1 MTKPGS
7 INREVALAG
16 QQVRRK
22 VIFALTLCSIIPLLL
37 LTYAFHA
44 PVREFL
50 GPIVG
55 LSDSVSV
62 PALLAFTALLMAG
75 GAFIVWDIA
84 TALSRAAQ
92 LSNEQ
97 SPELPTEPSRKDEIG
112 TLMSSFARM
121 LATIEQQSQEINE
134 FPRRLDQLIREA
146 FRDSL
151 TGLPNRAL
159 FMDRLTH
166 ALTRAERG
174 GSNLAVLFLDL
185 DRFKILNDT
194 LGQEVGDRLLVEVG
208 HRLAGCLSPE
218 DTVARLGGD
227 EFALLLE
234 DTSDLRGAT
243 ALAEKVSAEIQRPF
257 VVDGRDVLISAS
269 IGVALTG
276 GGSMQPEEV
285 LHNADLAM
293 YQAKAE
299 GRARYELYEP
309 GLSVST
315 RERLDLQADLRTAGA
330 RQELSLRFQPVIA
343 LGTMRAVEVE
353 ALVRWD
359 HRRRGAL
366 LPADFIGLSE
376 ETGLILP
383 MGRWILREACRQ
395 ARAWQA
401 EASGVP
407 PLIVSVNLSAGQF
420 ERDAL
425 AEEVATI
432 LRETGFEPRRLQL
445 EISEAVLMRDDPRMF
460 DRLDALKALGVRLA
474 IDDFGTGY
482 ASLSYLKRLPVD
494 CLKIDRSLVKGVGY
508 ETEDTAIIRAVSG
521 LAHSLGITVTAEG
534 IETAGPARPAPRGR
548 LRSGPGLLLR
558 AAGRGRPRARSAGQP
573 RRRRA
578 SRESLMAR
586 LTLRGLARTLVVR
599 LIGIVAFTGALGI
612 GLSWL
617 LEMAVSEPEWTE
629 TAAVAQRAVDRSGLP
644 ELLAGQNARSPK
656 RWAEESARFVRE
668 LPGVVNIKV
677 WDPQGTV
684 VWAVQ
689 SGFIGQRSD
698 GHELRDAISGRV
710 AVRFSSVALPDAQAQ
725 SFVSPNV
732 ADLFVPVYGPGA
744 GRVVGVVELSQAPL
758 RMDQA
763 HERWS
768 VLAWNIALGTGGI
781 LCLIL
786 LPAAWRSHRRTMSE
800 ASSTSQ
806 RSVQRTQELQ
816 RTTEQL
822 RDALKAVKQRAEET
836 DRMLEVTEAIGSAIE
851 QKALFEV
858 IAHGA
863 ARACRVDRGSIFLR
877 DKSGQL
883 MVPVSSQHADR
894 AGAARGAD
902 GAETLRALA
911 LEEMPS
917 FLLEAVRRQEPVV
930 ISDPGSD
937 PRVPQGWV
945 GLFQAKSA
953 LVVPLIHQGRTAGVL
968 ILDHLKT
975 LHVFTDEE
983 IRLATTLAAQAA
995 VALEKARLYDEI
1007 QQRLQQ
1013 TETLLAVSQAIGS
1026 APDLP
1031 EAVRRT
1037 TREMVR
1043 ILGADTGVAWC
1054 VTGGGDRFIPLAG
1067 YHVPRELREP
1077 LSGLPL
1083 APDDPLLDLV
1093 KRLRTALHSSNSK
1106 TDPRFNQA
1114 ALQLL
1119 PQASLLI
1126 QPVQVSD
1133 ELLGIF
1139 AISWVRDAH
1148 VFTMDDLR
1156 LADGIAKQAAVAIE
1170 LHRTQRHIIEQERL
1184 NAVGKMASGLAHDF
1198 NNALVPISGYAEM
1211 LLEHPEILQDAVKS
1225 TKYLKLIMTG
1235 VEDAASVVSRL
1246 REFYRKREEGE
1257 TYRPLSLNKMVEQ
1270 AVALTRPR
1278 WRDEAL
1284 GSGRTILVEADMRP
1298 VPRILGS
1305 ESEMREMLANLIFN
1319 AVDAMP
1325 EGGLIRI
1332 RTGMREAS
1340 ASEETPLAPRVPQV
1354 FLEVSDTGTGMT
1366 EDVRRRCLEP
1376 FFSTKGE
1383 RGTGLGLP
1391 MVYGIVK
1398 RHRGTMDIESTVG
1411 KGTTFIVLLPA
1422 DTSLARE
1429 VQQRAQAPSS
1439 GPLHVL
1445 VVDDEP
1451 IARDVL
1457 SEYLMGDGHT
1467 VDTAV
1472 NGREAFEKF
1481 KAGRYALVI
1490 TDRAMPEVGGD
1501 QLAAMVKEV
1510 SPDTPI
1516 ILLTG
1521 FGDLMNAAGE
1531 KPDGVDMV
1539 VKKPIRL
1546 ATLREVL
1553 SKMTDPTRAAE
1564 AETTA

>member
-1 MTKPGS
+1 M
-7 INREVALAG
+7 
-16 QQVRRK
+16 
-22 VIFALTLCSIIPLLL
+22 
-37 LTYAFHA
+37 
-44 PVREFL
+44 
-50 GPIVG
+50 
-55 LSDSVSV
+55 
-62 PALLAFTALLMAG
+62 
-75 GAFIVWDIA
+75 
-84 TALSRAAQ
+84 
-92 LSNEQ
+92 
-97 SPELPTEPSRKDEIG
+97 
-112 TLMSSFARM
+112 
-121 LATIEQQSQEINE
+121 
-134 FPRRLDQLIREA
+134 
-146 FRDSL
+146 
-151 TGLPNRAL
+151 
-159 FMDRLTH
+159 
-166 ALTRAERG
+166 
-174 GSNLAVLFLDL
+174 
-185 DRFKILNDT
+185 
-194 LGQEVGDRLLVEVG
+194 
-208 HRLAGCLSPE
+208 
-218 DTVARLGGD
+218 
-227 EFALLLE
+227 
-234 DTSDLRGAT
+234 
-243 ALAEKVSAEIQRPF
+243 
-257 VVDGRDVLISAS
+257 
-269 IGVALTG
+269 
-276 GGSMQPEEV
+276 
-285 LHNADLAM
+285 
-293 YQAKAE
+293 
-299 GRARYELYEP
+299 
-309 GLSVST
+309 
-315 RERLDLQADLRTAGA
+315 
-330 RQELSLRFQPVIA
+330 
-343 LGTMRAVEVE
+343 
-353 ALVRWD
+353 
-359 HRRRGAL
+359 
-366 LPADFIGLSE
+366 
-376 ETGLILP
+376 
-383 MGRWILREACRQ
+383 
-395 ARAWQA
+395 
-401 EASGVP
+401 
-407 PLIVSVNLSAGQF
+407 
-420 ERDAL
+420 
-425 AEEVATI
+425 
-432 LRETGFEPRRLQL
+432 
-445 EISEAVLMRDDPRMF
+445 
-460 DRLDALKALGVRLA
+460 
-474 IDDFGTGY
+474 
-482 ASLSYLKRLPVD
+482 
-494 CLKIDRSLVKGVGY
+494 
-508 ETEDTAIIRAVSG
+508 
-521 LAHSLGITVTAEG
+521 
-534 IETAGPARPAPRGR
+534 
-548 LRSGPGLLLR
+548 
-558 AAGRGRPRARSAGQP
+558 
-573 RRRRA
+573 
-578 SRESLMAR
+578 
-586 LTLRGLARTLVVR
+586 
-599 LIGIVAFTGALGI
+599 
-612 GLSWL
+612 
-617 LEMAVSEPEWTE
+617 
-629 TAAVAQRAVDRSGLP
+629 
-644 ELLAGQNARSPK
+644 
-656 RWAEESARFVRE
+656 
-668 LPGVVNIKV
+668 
-677 WDPQGTV
+677 
-684 VWAVQ
+684 
-689 SGFIGQRSD
+689 
-698 GHELRDAISGRV
+698 
-710 AVRFSSVALPDAQAQ
+710 
-725 SFVSPNV
+725 
-732 ADLFVPVYGPGA
+732 
-744 GRVVGVVELSQAPL
+744 
-758 RMDQA
+758 
-763 HERWS
+763 
-768 VLAWNIALGTGGI
+768 LAWNIALGTGGI

-883 MVPVSSQHADR
+883 MVPVSSQLADR

-1148 VFTMDDLR
+1148 VFTMDDLPPGRRHRQAGRGGHRAAPHAAAHHRAGAAQRGRQDGERPRPR
-1156 LADGIAKQAAVAIE
+1156 LQQRAGADLRLRGDAARAPRDPPGRGQV
-1170 LHRTQRHIIEQERL
+1170 HQ
-1184 NAVGKMASGLAHDF
+1184 
-1198 NNALVPISGYAEM
+1198 
-1211 LLEHPEILQDAVKS
+1211 
-1225 TKYLKLIMTG
+1225 YLKLIMTG

-1257 TYRPLSLNKMVEQ
+1257 TYRPLSLNQMVEQ

-1510 SPDTPI
+1510 APDTPI

>member
-1 MTKPGS
+1 
-7 INREVALAG
+7 
-16 QQVRRK
+16 
-22 VIFALTLCSIIPLLL
+22 
-37 LTYAFHA
+37 
-44 PVREFL
+44 
-50 GPIVG
+50 
-55 LSDSVSV
+55 
-62 PALLAFTALLMAG
+62 
-75 GAFIVWDIA
+75 
-84 TALSRAAQ
+84 
-92 LSNEQ
+92 
-97 SPELPTEPSRKDEIG
+97 
-112 TLMSSFARM
+112 
-121 LATIEQQSQEINE
+121 
-134 FPRRLDQLIREA
+134 
-146 FRDSL
+146 
-151 TGLPNRAL
+151 
-159 FMDRLTH
+159 
-166 ALTRAERG
+166 
-174 GSNLAVLFLDL
+174 
-185 DRFKILNDT
+185 
-194 LGQEVGDRLLVEVG
+194 
-208 HRLAGCLSPE
+208 
-218 DTVARLGGD
+218 
-227 EFALLLE
+227 
-234 DTSDLRGAT
+234 
-243 ALAEKVSAEIQRPF
+243 
-257 VVDGRDVLISAS
+257 
-269 IGVALTG
+269 
-276 GGSMQPEEV
+276 
-285 LHNADLAM
+285 
-293 YQAKAE
+293 
-299 GRARYELYEP
+299 
-309 GLSVST
+309 
-315 RERLDLQADLRTAGA
+315 
-330 RQELSLRFQPVIA
+330 
-343 LGTMRAVEVE
+343 
-353 ALVRWD
+353 
-359 HRRRGAL
+359 
-366 LPADFIGLSE
+366 
-376 ETGLILP
+376 
-383 MGRWILREACRQ
+383 
-395 ARAWQA
+395 
-401 EASGVP
+401 
-407 PLIVSVNLSAGQF
+407 
-420 ERDAL
+420 
-425 AEEVATI
+425 
-432 LRETGFEPRRLQL
+432 
-445 EISEAVLMRDDPRMF
+445 
-460 DRLDALKALGVRLA
+460 
-474 IDDFGTGY
+474 
-482 ASLSYLKRLPVD
+482 
-494 CLKIDRSLVKGVGY
+494 
-508 ETEDTAIIRAVSG
+508 
-521 LAHSLGITVTAEG
+521 
-534 IETAGPARPAPRGR
+534 
-548 LRSGPGLLLR
+548 
-558 AAGRGRPRARSAGQP
+558 
-573 RRRRA
+573 
-578 SRESLMAR
+578 MAR

-668 LPGVVNIKV
+668 LPGVVNIQV

-689 SGFIGQRSD
+689 SGLIGQRSD
-698 GHELRDAISGRV
+698 GHELRDALNGRV
-710 AVRFSSVALPDAQAQ
+710 AVRFSSVAPPNAAAQN
-725 SFVSPNV
+725 FVSPNV

-744 GRVVGVVELSQAPL
+744 ARVVGVVELSQAPL

-768 VLAWNIALGTGGI
+768 LLAWNIALGTGGI

-786 LPAAWRSHRRTMSE
+786 LPAAWRSHRRTMAE

-883 MVPVSSQHADR
+883 MVPVSSQLADR
-894 AGAARGAD
+894 AGAARSAD

-937 PRVPQGWV
+937 PRVPPGWV

-1031 EAVRRT
+1031 EAIRRT

-1067 YHVPRELREP
+1067 YHVPRDLREP

-1114 ALQLL
+1114 ALKLL

-1148 VFTMDDLR
+1148 AFSMDDLR

-1211 LLEHPEILQDAVKS
+1211 LLEHPEILQDAAKS
-1225 TKYLKLIMTG
+1225 TRYLKLIMTG

-1257 TYRPLSLNKMVEQ
+1257 TYRPLSLNQMVEQ

-1325 EGGLIRI
+1325 EGGLIRL

-1340 ASEETPLAPRVPQV
+1340 ASEETPMVPRVPQV

-1366 EDVRRRCLEP
+1366 DDVRRRCLEP

-1411 KGTTFIVLLPA
+1411 KGTTFIVLMPA
-1422 DTSLARE
+1422 DTSHARE
-1429 VQQRAQAPSS
+1429 VAPRTQAPSS

-1553 SKMTDPTRAAE
+1553 AKMTDGSRAAE
-1564 AETTA
+1564 TAPSTRA